1 MIYQLVSYLKFLSRA
16 TNQHGIHSPFVYK
29 LVTGCFYDRSDFA
42 AYKILA
48 DHRHSL
54 MTDRDVIDVVDFGA
68 GSRVFKSDA
77 RKVSAIARNA
87 GIRKKRQQLLFR
99 LAQYLQPADILE
111 LGTSVGLSTMALALG
126 NKGANVTS
134 LEGCPETSRIAQKYF
149 DAFEIR
155 NIDLRN
161 VEFDKYL
168 FNNNGTF
175 DLIFVDGSHNKE
187 RTVAY
192 FNALK
197 KQVNNN
203 SLIIF
208 DDIYWSR
215 EMTAA
220 WREIITDECVTVSI
234 DTFQWGFVFF
244 RKEQKKQHFSI
255 RM

>member
-1 MIYQLVSYLKFLSRA
+1 
-16 TNQHGIHSPFVYK
+16 
-29 LVTGCFYDRSDFA
+29 
-42 AYKILA
+42 
-48 DHRHSL
+48 
-54 MTDRDVIDVVDFGA
+54 MTDGDVIDVVDFGA

-77 RKVSAIARNA
+77 RKVSAITRNA

-126 NKGANVTS
+126 NKGAVVTS

-155 NIDLRN
+155 NIDQRN

-168 FNNNGTF
+168 FNNNSNF

-192 FNALK
+192 FKALK

>member
-1 MIYQLVSYLKFLSRA
+1 MIYQLISYLKFLSRA

-29 LVTGCFYDRSDFA
+29 LATECFYDRSDFA

-48 DHRHSL
+48 DHRHRL
-54 MTDRDVIDVVDFGA
+54 VTDRDVIDVLDFGA
-68 GSRVFKSDA
+68 GSRVFNSNA

-87 GIRKKRQQLLFR
+87 GIGKKRQQLLFR
-99 LAQYLQPADILE
+99 LVHYLQPASILE

-126 NKGANVTS
+126 NKKAVVTS
-134 LEGCPETSRIAQKYF
+134 LEGCPETSRKAQKYF
-149 DAFEIR
+149 NAFEIR
-155 NIDLRN
+155 NIHLRN

-168 FNNNGTF
+168 SNNTDTF
-175 DLIFVDGSHNKE
+175 DLIFVDGNHNKE

-197 KQVNNN
+197 KQVHNN

-215 EMTAA
+215 EMTSA
-220 WREIITDECVTVSI
+220 WREIIADECVTASI
-234 DTFQWGFVFF
+234 DTFKWGFVFF

-255 RM
+255 RV